1 METGTWRCSEVR
13 LRRPSVTK
21 YRGSSTWPADCAL
34 RCYGAGELR
43 ANVRDRRLGKR
54 RKNPVRGPYLLFSP
68 AAGYI
73 TGAVIHVDGGL
84 AT

>member
-1 METGTWRCSEVR
+1 
-13 LRRPSVTK
+13 
-21 YRGSSTWPADCAL
+21 
-34 RCYGAGELR
+34 
-43 ANVRDRRLGKR
+43 LGKR

-73 TGAVIHVDGGL
+73 TGAVIHLFSPAAGYITGAVIHVDGGL